1 MIKGD
6 IDIKS
11 GEYRQDLDIVS
22 TGNLKEQLNDT
33 IKMLPSN
40 IVQENDLK
48 DTFIE
53 NSNSIKI
60 TDEYSNI
67 KDYTFSVINGKVYY
81 RINDY
86 LYEHNKNKSSL
97 ERIKAIIEVRDALK
111 ELIKIENTNIED
123 TDVIPYQEKLNKV
136 YDKFVKKY
144 GNINSRSN
152 SLIFKIDADYPLMCA
167 LEKEDKKTKEI
178 TKTDIFTKRTIRP
191 YKEITKTDNAK
202 DALIASINQKGKVDI
217 KYIMKL
223 CNLEYDTVI
232 KELKGL
238 IYHNPKTAKEGIEEE
253 YSGWETADQYL
264 SGNVVEKLHLAELY
278 AKENSEYEEN
288 IFALK
293 EIQPVKIPASDIE
306 VKMGATWIPEEYIT
320 QFIKEKF
327 KLEEKEIETVYQ
339 KNLGKWILDVR
350 GYCNNVEIN
359 EIYGTRSADALQLT
373 LDALNLK
380 STTIYDRI
388 DDKSVINREKTVL
401 ARQKQDLIKEE
412 FKNWIFDDLER
423 REILE
428 DIYNKQFNSIVD
440 REFDGSNLIFPGMNP
455 TIKLLPHQKNAI
467 ARILFSENSTLLA
480 HSVGAGKTYEMIA
493 GIMELKRLGIA
504 NKPLMIVPNHLVQE
518 TAKSFYELYPNCN
531 ILVAEKEDL
540 QKDKRKIF
548 AGKITSGEYDA
559 IIMAHSSFEKLP
571 MSKEVEEQHI
581 NNQINELEEAKSETN
596 NYSTVKKLESAKKS
610 LEKRLKL
617 LLESKSKDN
626 TINFEETGIDYLIV
640 DEAHLFKNLFFQT
653 KLGDIAGVT
662 NGKSQRASDL
672 YMKTE
677 YLLDK
682 QNGKGVVFATG
693 TPVSNSLSELYVM
706 MKYLEPQV
714 LKEIG
719 INTFDE
725 WVSTFAEVTNSME
738 LAPSGQGYRV
748 RQRLSKFHN
757 LPELMSLFRMVAD
770 IKTKDDLNLPVPKLK
785 NDKAKVVALE
795 PSEELKQYME
805 EIVKRTEDI
814 ECGLVKPDQDN
825 MLKISSDGKK
835 AALDMRIVN
844 PNIDKLENSKV
855 QAVAKEIY
863 QSWIEGKE
871 EKFTQLVFCD
881 LSTPKENVFNIYDE
895 LKRILVEMGIPENEI
910 DFIHN
915 SKTDMQKSKTFQK
928 VRDGDI
934 RVFLGSTEKMGAGTN
949 VQDRLKTLHHI
960 DAPWRP
966 SDIEQREGRILRQG
980 NRNKEVEIIR
990 YVTKKSFDA
999 YVWQVLETKQKFIS
1013 QLFRGNKEIR
1023 SMADLDNT
1031 TMDFG
1036 EIKAIASDN
1045 EDIKEKFKID
1055 MQIQELKLKE
1065 RNYKNQRY
1073 TYQDNIRKYLPEKI
1087 EKATKRL
1094 ENYRNDLLIRNEY
1107 KNQMFEIEI
1116 NTKKFTDVKE
1126 AGSEIIKSINRNID
1140 NNVLYEI
1147 GKYKGF
1153 KLCIENRSI
1162 DEKLYLCKNGAY
1174 SVTLSKM
1181 PSLNIQRLDEELA
1194 KFEQYI
1200 IQNEELIK
1208 DCNRQIEQC
1217 KIELDKPFE
1226 SEQELKEL
1234 LEKQSE
1240 LNSKLN
1246 LNNKT
1251 KEILIEEN
1259 EESEDKNI
1267 ENLVEDYT
1275 EMEE

>member
-706 MKYLEPQV
+706 MKYLEDR
-714 LKEIG
+714 K
-719 INTFDE
+719 
-725 WVSTFAEVTNSME
+725 S
-738 LAPSGQGYRV
+738 
-748 RQRLSKFHN
+748 
-757 LPELMSLFRMVAD
+757 
-770 IKTKDDLNLPVPKLK
+770 
-785 NDKAKVVALE
+785 VV
-795 PSEELKQYME
+795 
-805 EIVKRTEDI
+805 
-814 ECGLVKPDQDN
+814 
-825 MLKISSDGKK
+825 
-835 AALDMRIVN
+835 
-844 PNIDKLENSKV
+844 
-855 QAVAKEIY
+855 
-863 QSWIEGKE
+863 
-871 EKFTQLVFCD
+871 
-881 LSTPKENVFNIYDE
+881 
-895 LKRILVEMGIPENEI
+895 
-910 DFIHN
+910 
-915 SKTDMQKSKTFQK
+915 
-928 VRDGDI
+928 
-934 RVFLGSTEKMGAGTN
+934 
-949 VQDRLKTLHHI
+949 
-960 DAPWRP
+960 
-966 SDIEQREGRILRQG
+966 
-980 NRNKEVEIIR
+980 
-990 YVTKKSFDA
+990 
-999 YVWQVLETKQKFIS
+999 
-1013 QLFRGNKEIR
+1013 
-1023 SMADLDNT
+1023 
-1031 TMDFG
+1031 
-1036 EIKAIASDN
+1036 
-1045 EDIKEKFKID
+1045 
-1055 MQIQELKLKE
+1055 
-1065 RNYKNQRY
+1065 
-1073 TYQDNIRKYLPEKI
+1073 
-1087 EKATKRL
+1087 
-1094 ENYRNDLLIRNEY
+1094 
-1107 KNQMFEIEI
+1107 
-1116 NTKKFTDVKE
+1116 
-1126 AGSEIIKSINRNID
+1126 
-1140 NNVLYEI
+1140 
-1147 GKYKGF
+1147 
-1153 KLCIENRSI
+1153 
-1162 DEKLYLCKNGAY
+1162 
-1174 SVTLSKM
+1174 
-1181 PSLNIQRLDEELA
+1181 
-1194 KFEQYI
+1194 
-1200 IQNEELIK
+1200 
-1208 DCNRQIEQC
+1208 
-1217 KIELDKPFE
+1217 
-1226 SEQELKEL
+1226 
-1234 LEKQSE
+1234 
-1240 LNSKLN
+1240 
-1246 LNNKT
+1246 
-1251 KEILIEEN
+1251 
-1259 EESEDKNI
+1259 
-1267 ENLVEDYT
+1267 
-1275 EMEE
+1275 